1 MAISALAA
9 EARPRRITI
18 LGSTGSVGCNTVD
31 LIERNPKA
39 YRVEA
44 LTARNN
50 VDALADQARRLRPKL
65 AAVADEGSYRELLTV
80 SIMLPFMRP
89 RHFWPPGNWI
99 LPSTVGLSPSFN
111 NIL

>member
-1 MAISALAA
+1 MAISAIAT

-44 LTARNN
+44 LTARDN
-50 VDALADQARRLRPKL
+50 VEALADQARRLRPKL
-65 AAVADEGSYRELLTV
+65 AVVADEGSYRDLKRALDGTGVRVAAGAESLAEAAD
-80 SIMLPFMRP
+80 P
-89 RHFWPPGNWI
+89 
-99 LPSTVGLSPSFN
+99 
-111 NIL
+111 